1 MPPLF
6 IVALGALGTAALVK
20 ILANETRRANARMDR
35 QRAAE
40 TGALKTIPL
49 ERDPVTGEYRPRQP
63 H

>member
-6 IVALGALGTAALVK
+6 VVALGAFGAAALVK
-20 ILANETRRANARMDR
+20 VIANEARRVNARMDR

-40 TGALKTIPL
+40 DGALKTIPL
-49 ERDPVTGEYRPRQP
+49 ERDPVTGEYRPRP